1 MKKNQTKLLALIA
14 LVLLIVFVI
23 YQRQVSRIS
32 KNSEPVLFEV
42 NGDVNGLNQAIHK
55 LQDENLIHS
64 AFFTKVQARM
74 NGFNKVYAGTYK
86 ISQSMSSYEILDLF
100 NDPQAANHEVIVQLT
115 EGYWAR
121 DMANKISEAT
131 GVSSDDY
138 IKLWNNKEFVT
149 KMIEKYDFIPKEVIN
164 QKEAKVLLEGY
175 LYPDTYSVNT
185 MDTLE
190 EVTEIILA
198 NGQDKYDRVK
208 DKISKSKLSPHE
220 IYTLASIVEYEA
232 SGLEDMKKVAG
243 VFMNRLEIGM
253 PLQSSVTICYTLYDF
268 EDWTD
273 CESAAGNQTDS
284 PYNTYI
290 YKGLPPGPILNPSL
304 KSIEATLDY
313 DKNDYFFFIADVYDV
328 LDGEVHY
335 QKTYEEHELVRM
347 KLLGY

>member
-1 MKKNQTKLLALIA
+1 MKKNQTKLLTLIA

-55 LQDENLIHS
+55 LEEENLIHS
-64 AFFTKVQARM
+64 AFFTKIQAKM
-74 NGFNKVYAGTYK
+74 NGFNKIYAGTYK
-86 ISQSMSSYEILDLF
+86 ISESMNSYEILDLF
-100 NDPQAANHEVIVQLT
+100 NDPDAANHEVIVQLT

-121 DMANKISEAT
+121 DMAKKISDAT
-131 GVSSDDY
+131 GTSSDDY
-138 IKLWNNKEFVT
+138 IKLWNDKDFVA
-149 KMIEKYDFIPKEVIN
+149 KMIERYDFIPKEVLN
-164 QKEAKVLLEGY
+164 QNGAKVLLEGY
-175 LYPDTYSVNT
+175 LYPDTYRINT
-185 MDTLE
+185 MHTLE
-190 EVTEIILA
+190 EVTEIILD
-198 NGQDKYDRVK
+198 NGQKKYDRVK

-220 IYTLASIVEYEA
+220 IFTLASIVEYEA

>member
-1 MKKNQTKLLALIA
+1 MKKNQTKLLTLIA
-14 LVLLIVFVI
+14 LVLLLAFAI
-23 YQRQVSRIS
+23 YQKQVSRIS
-32 KNSEPVLFEV
+32 KNSDTVLFEV
-42 NGDVNGLNQAIHK
+42 NGDVSGLNQAIHK
-55 LQDENLIHS
+55 LQDKNLIHS
-64 AFFTKVQARM
+64 AFFTKVQAKM

-86 ISQSMSSYEILDLF
+86 ISESMSSYEILDLF

-131 GVSSDDY
+131 GVASDDY
-138 IKLWNNKEFVT
+138 IKLWNNKEFVA
-149 KMIEKYDFIPKEVIN
+149 KMIDKYDFIPKEVVN

-175 LYPDTYSVNT
+175 LYPDTYRVNT

-198 NGQDKYDRVK
+198 NGQEKYDQVK
-208 DKISKSKLSPHE
+208 DKILKSKLSPHE
-220 IYTLASIVEYEA
+220 IFTLASIVEYEA

-347 KLLGY
+347 ELLGY